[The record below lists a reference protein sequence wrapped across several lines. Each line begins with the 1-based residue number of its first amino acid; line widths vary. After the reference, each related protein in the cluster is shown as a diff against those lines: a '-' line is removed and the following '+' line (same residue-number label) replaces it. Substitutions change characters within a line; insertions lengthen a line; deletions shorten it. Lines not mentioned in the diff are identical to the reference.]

1 MHTASAP
8 TNAWIWTAS
17 GLAFSGV
24 AMGAFGAHAVRGK
37 IADDLLAIYQTGVL
51 YHLIHALAL
60 WSLVLVARNGSAK
73 IGVPASLFTAGIA
86 LFSGS
91 LYVLALSG
99 QRWLGAVTPLG
110 GLCFLSGWIAAG
122 FALTRAPK

>member
-1 MHTASAP
+1 MK
-8 TNAWIWTAS
+8 AWIWVAAS
-17 GLAFSGV
+17 FAFSAV
-24 AMGAFGAHAVRGK
+24 VMGAFGAHAVRGR

-60 WSLVLVARNGSAK
+60 WTLVLVGRNGGPRIA
-73 IGVPASLFTAGIA
+73 VPASLFALGIV

-99 QRWLGAVTPLG
+99 QRWLGAVTPFG
-110 GLCFLSGWIAAG
+110 GLSFLAGWVLAAV
-122 FALTRAPK
+122 AVARAQPST

>member
-1 MHTASAP
+1 MQTASAP
-8 TNAWIWTAS
+8 TYAWIWTAA

-60 WSLVLVARNGSAK
+60 WSLALVGRNGGAK
-73 IGVPASLFTAGIA
+73 IGAPATLFTAGIT

-110 GLCFLSGWIAAG
+110 GLCFLGGWIAAG

>member
-1 MHTASAP
+1 MK
-8 TNAWIWTAS
+8 AWILVAA
-17 GLAFSGV
+17 GFAFTGV

-51 YHLIHALAL
+51 YHLVHALAL
-60 WSLVLVARNGSAK
+60 WASVLAARTSGAK
-73 IGVPASLFTAGIA
+73 IELAAGLFAAGIV

-91 LYVLALSG
+91 LYLLALTG

-110 GLCFLSGWIAAG
+110 GLCFLAGWVSAGIA
-122 FALTRAPK
+122 LSKPRP